1 MKNKNLIIG
10 IAAGAAVLAGAA
22 LLISRRRSHKC
33 HDIDI
38 EEVKKD
44 FRNKLKE
51 LQNKAQKEAK
61 NTASDTKE
69 AFNAVKDRANEWVN
83 NRVNS

>member
-22 LLISRRRSHKC
+22 LLIARRRSHKC

-44 FRNKLKE
+44 FRDKLKE
-51 LQNKAQKEAK
+51 LQSKAQKESGNA
-61 NTASDTKE
+61 KE
-69 AFNAVKDRANEWVN
+69 AFNTVKDRANEWVN

>member
-22 LLISRRRSHKC
+22 LLIARRRANKC
-33 HDIDI
+33 HTIDI

-44 FRNKLKE
+44 FRDKLNE
-51 LQNKAQKEAK
+51 LQHQAQKEAK
-61 NTASDTKE
+61 NIAAEAKDVINTA
-69 AFNAVKDRANEWVN
+69 KDRANEWVDKAKA
-83 NRVNS
+83 